1 MENINKKLKK
11 TLFIIP
17 VIREL
22 NNTENYY
29 KEKIKSML
37 LSGFEVCTISMLP
50 AFVSN
55 DGKSRSLILKKEI
68 INKIQNDHG
77 NIIFE
82 NLIINANNWDYVI
95 RNVEGNVDKINLIKI
110 IPNTSYFLTIGA
122 NRVNGYFVVTHYESR
137 PKKIN
142 TLKNLLKNKGDSLN
156 HIGETALSHLQLP
169 QNEAAC

>member
-1 MENINKKLKK
+1 MKNESKKPKK
-11 TLFIIP
+11 SLFISP

-22 NNTENYY
+22 NTEENYY
-29 KEKIKSML
+29 KQKIELML
-37 LSGFEVCTISMLP
+37 VDDLIVCTISLLP
-50 AFVSN
+50 SFVSH
-55 DGKSRSLILKKEI
+55 DGKRRSLILHKNI
-68 INKIQNDHG
+68 INKIDKDHG
-77 NIIFE
+77 KMILE

-95 RNVEGNVDKINLIKI
+95 KNVEGNIDKINLIKI
-110 IPNTSYFLTIGA
+110 IPDTPYFLTIGA

-169 QNEAAC
+169 QK